1 MSGEPLCGSESPASV
16 TVDDS
21 VTSSASGT
29 RAHLPVVSDG
39 SEGSSVVVKRFRKR
53 SLPERDPTA
62 ESLLLEHAA
71 SEVDISDASSGF
83 VLIGPRET
91 FLLPSPKFAVRPRS
105 VLLQDSSGPLC
116 RRELAPNLVDGVSRP
131 ALVRPHRSPPS
142 CNPLPPPFFA
152 LRGLAER
159 GEPAQPLPVP
169 VYGSARVTRVGPLF
183 VFPPWLQTMLLL
195 RRSCPVVGLFLAA
208 FFFFTS
214 CLSYSSEPTSLQSW
228 PYSPRFTKKD
238 FSPLAGFG
246 ALSHAT

>member
-21 VTSSASGT
+21 VTSSASGN

-39 SEGSSVVVKRFRKR
+39 SEGSSVVVRRFRKR
-53 SLPERDPTA
+53 SLPERDPAA

-71 SEVDISDASSGF
+71 SPRPSEVAISDASSGF

-105 VLLQDSSGPLC
+105 VLLQDSSGPVF
-116 RRELAPNLVDGVSRP
+116 RRELAPNRVDGFSRP

-142 CNPLPPPFFA
+142 CNPLPLSVVNQPISSSSPPVS
-152 LRGLAER
+152 
-159 GEPAQPLPVP
+159 PPPV
-169 VYGSARVTRVGPLF
+169 SR
-183 VFPPWLQTMLLL
+183 
-195 RRSCPVVGLFLAA
+195 
-208 FFFFTS
+208 
-214 CLSYSSEPTSLQSW
+214 
-228 PYSPRFTKKD
+228 PRFSPGSTSGCRASVRDSRKKMEED
-238 FSPLAGFG
+238 FSHLAGFG